1 MWFCWHKKNWNKVE
15 IAIKVFVLM
24 GKTLSWCFV
33 YEYLVTK
40 VWFLFFQ
47 TQSMMCIFPLINVCS
62 TINAL
67 ETVIRFFLISNY
79 DCLAQIET
87 KQFNCLIPYSLIQC
101 IKCLS
106 MYFQYIHD
114 TNTQT
119 VVSFSMVKIVRCMFE
134 PFGNQYAMKYFISM
148 NICFRWFTYA
158 MKCTK
163 TLWYQRIFSLMKPH
177 NV

>member
-1 MWFCWHKKNWNKVE
+1 MWFCWHKKNWNKEE

-67 ETVIRFFLISNY
+67 ETVIRFFFISNY
-79 DCLAQIET
+79 DCLAQIQT

-134 PFGNQYAMKYFISM
+134 PFGNQYMQW
-148 NICFRWFTYA
+148 NILFQWTFVFVDSHMQWSARKLYGINEY
-158 MKCTK
+158 
-163 TLWYQRIFSLMKPH
+163 L
-177 NV
+177 V